1 MFITLSIV
9 FIATFLF
16 EAMVTAGIFLNQKRL
31 DRYMPP
37 FIKWYCIIFMAII
50 SVVNLFG
57 LSRLWYSYN
66 ELGFVTIDNYI
77 HALFSLSVGLLFV
90 GVLIYH
96 YEFLRTDK
104 RAK

>member
-1 MFITLSIV
+1 MFIALSIV
-9 FIATFLF
+9 FIVTFLF
-16 EAMVTAGIFLNQKRL
+16 EIMVTAGIFMNQKHL
-31 DRYMPP
+31 DHYMPP

-57 LSRLWYSYN
+57 LSRLYYTYN
-66 ELGFVTIDNYI
+66 ELGSVTIDNYI
-77 HALFSLSVGLLFV
+77 HALFSLSVGLLFL

-96 YEFLRTDK
+96 YEFLRPAK